1 MRKRTLSGG
10 SGWTLSSG
18 TRSGSPT
25 TTPATVTSFLPTS
38 ATNWRG
44 STRSGSS
51 SPSGTLSAAVFVLRS
66 LTTTP
71 GRERCGTCHQ
81 TSSSGSPTTSPA
93 WTGRSRKEPPP
104 TGCGIISP
112 KRASSPVP
120 AGSPRSPAR
129 QAEGASPQSG
139 HMAPRHRH
147 PMETISKRGADDL
160 KLTTPTNGRD
170 GISTR
175 TRRLLLFR

>member
-25 TTPATVTSFLPTS
+25 TTPATVTPLPTS
-38 ATNWRG
+38 ATSWRG
-44 STRSGSS
+44 STLSGSS
-51 SPSGTLSAAVFVLRS
+51 SPSGTLIAAVFVLRS
-66 LTTTP
+66 LTMTP
-71 GRERCGTCHQ
+71 EQGRCGTCRP

-93 WTGRSRKEPPP
+93 LTDRSRKAPPP

-112 KRASSPVP
+112 KRASSPERVGSLPRP
-120 AGSPRSPAR
+120 AQ
-129 QAEGASPQSG
+129 QAEGASPRSRR
-139 HMAPRHRH
+139 ATPRHRH
-147 PMETISKRGADDL
+147 PTETISKRGADDL
-160 KLTTPTNGRD
+160 KPTTPTNGRD